1 MNTLKSAA
9 LVIVL
14 AGVLYG
20 VYVTLHQPPAQPPM
34 GLSREQVEQDTVPPE
49 IDYGPGAPE
58 NSVSAF
64 PNEPNEQSPRSMTPA
79 FPREEQREMSRNDG
93 PSFDPPQ
100 TLSESLPPGPDEA
113 TGHSETKTATHE
125 TPLVDGNPRAGEVNL
140 TAANFKRDWIS
151 ATYQVD
157 EGKFREAL
165 ATLTPYYRSPD
176 LDAEQQA
183 QLLEWLDALAAKV
196 IYSSE
201 HHLAN
206 AHVVTSDR
214 ERLVDV
220 ARKYGVSAPLLASI
234 NHEVINNPN
243 ILVVTTKL
251 KVVPGPFRAEV
262 DLASSE
268 ITVFLGNLYAGRF
281 PLALGD
287 EPPVPGE
294 YTVRETKMEKTYVGE
309 RVIAAGDPNNPY
321 GKWWIDLGNNACIH
335 GSPARSQPGKVRGC
349 ISLSP
354 QDAQDMAAI
363 LSVGSKVVVK

>member
-20 VYVTLHQPPAQPPM
+20 VYVTLHQPPPEPPP
-34 GLSREQVEQDTVPPE
+34 GLTKEQVDQDTVPPE
-49 IDYGPGAPE
+49 VDFGPGGGE
-58 NSVSAF
+58 NGLSAV
-64 PNEPNEQSPRSMTPA
+64 PGG
-79 FPREEQREMSRNDG
+79 PREESPGSMDSSFPRDDHRGHSHEGGNSSG
-93 PSFDPPQ
+93 PPL
-100 TLSESLPPGPDEA
+100 TLDESLPPGPEAA
-113 TGHSETKTATHE
+113 TGVAETRAGHE
-125 TPLVDGNPRAGEVNL
+125 APLTDGNPRASEVNL

-176 LDAEQQA
+176 LQPEQQA

-201 HHLAN
+201 HYLASP
-206 AHVVTSDR
+206 HVVTSDR

-234 NHEVINNPN
+234 NHEAINNPN
-243 ILVVTTKL
+243 VLVVTTKL

-268 ITVFLGNLYAGRF
+268 ITVFLNNLYAGRF
-281 PLALGD
+281 AFALGD
-287 EPPVPGE
+287 EPPAPGE
-294 YTVRETKMEKTYVGE
+294 YKVRETKMEKTYVGE
-309 RVIAAGDPNNPY
+309 RVIAAGDPSNPY
-321 GKWWIDLGNNACIH
+321 GQWWIDLGDNASIH
-335 GSPARSQPGKVRGC
+335 GSPARAQPGKVRGC

-354 QDAQDMAAI
+354 QDAQDVAAI